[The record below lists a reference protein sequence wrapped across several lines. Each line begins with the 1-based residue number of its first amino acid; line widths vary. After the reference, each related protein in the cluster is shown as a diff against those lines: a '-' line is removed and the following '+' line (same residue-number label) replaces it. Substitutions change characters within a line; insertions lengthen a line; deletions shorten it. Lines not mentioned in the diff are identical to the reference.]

1 MPSLDLLIDRVLVCV
16 RSAERDGD
24 GAAVLSADALEAAD
38 DLRSA
43 AAATEPD
50 AGTAAR
56 VNAALG
62 ALHWARYRAGAAEQ
76 DGDLSTALD
85 LFEPLLTVRPDL
97 VPVPVRRALVAA
109 SAPETDDL
117 DEKLQYA
124 VLLLSIA
131 RMIDEPDLLDD
142 AVYRFRAVLQ
152 QQIRDPVRG
161 PVLSDLALALVLRFQ
176 RSDGRADLDEAVEA
190 GRRAATLLPERVPE
204 PVTTLSNLG
213 AALRLR
219 FERYGEP
226 EDLVDAVVI
235 GRRAVDAAG
244 LDDAGTARFNLSAT
258 LQLRFHASA
267 DRADLDLAV
276 EEGRRALL
284 AVPHGDPRSAVRGA
298 ALANALQSRYEV
310 TGRGEDLDGAVAAGQ
325 EATAGAG
332 RLNNL
337 GNVLAIQGDTTAV
350 PTVSGD
356 EALDEALEV
365 SRAAVTAVNAAGLTP
380 AEQVSHRVNLA
391 TRLRDLYRA
400 TDVPADPM
408 AATRELRTALD
419 ALPAG
424 HPDRAT
430 VAGNLGTVRF
440 LDHLRTG
447 DASAADEAVAY
458 WREATAGAGARPSS
472 RLNAAASWGSTL
484 AARGSWDAAAE
495 GYGQAVALVS
505 RMAWRGITRRSREY
519 RLGRTQ
525 GLARDAAACALA
537 ARQPGSALTWLE
549 GGRAVLWSQL
559 LEARSDLGRLA
570 DRRPDLGQ
578 RAQALLA
585 LLDDEDG

>member
-1 MPSLDLLIDRVLVCV
+1 MPGLDLLIDRVLVRV

-43 AAATEPD
+43 ATATEPD

-117 DEKLQYA
+117 DENLQYA

-204 PVTTLSNLG
+204 LVTTLSNLG

-258 LQLRFHASA
+258 LQLRFHASG

-284 AVPHGDPRSAVRGA
+284 AVPHGDPRRAVRGA
-298 ALANALQSRYEV
+298 ALANALQSRCEV

-325 EATAGAG
+325 EATAG
-332 RLNNL
+332 
-337 GNVLAIQGDTTAV
+337 T
-350 PTVSGD
+350 PSGHRD
-356 EALDEALEV
+356 
-365 SRAAVTAVNAAGLTP
+365 RAAILSNLSKSLQTRFAAFG
-380 AEQVSHRVNLA
+380 
-391 TRLRDLYRA
+391 
-400 TDVPADPM
+400 
-408 AATRELRTALD
+408 ELSD
-419 ALPAG
+419 
-424 HPDRAT
+424 
-430 VAGNLGTVRF
+430 
-440 LDHLRTG
+440 
-447 DASAADEAVAY
+447 
-458 WREATAGAGARPSS
+458 
-472 RLNAAASWGSTL
+472 
-484 AARGSWDAAAE
+484 
-495 GYGQAVALVS
+495 
-505 RMAWRGITRRSREY
+505 
-519 RLGRTQ
+519 
-525 GLARDAAACALA
+525 
-537 ARQPGSALTWLE
+537 LE
-549 GGRAVLWSQL
+549 GGLSAARAAGCFPTGTPAPPGRAHEPRQ
-559 LEARSDLGRLA
+559 RSPAAVRAIWRPSRHRRGGPSEPGRRGGHA
-570 DRRPDLGQ
+570 GRHAVTGRTAQQPGKRPCDPG
-578 RAQALLA
+578 
-585 LLDDEDG
+585 